1 MSFLRTAALPGKR
14 RFSIAKSALL
24 YPVQAIVVLAI
35 AFKILKLGA
44 YDLKVPFNYDG
55 DSMVILMY
63 IKGML
68 LNGWTFTIPQLS
80 APFELDAAAFPIMSN
95 VDWLVMKAIS
105 LFTAEP
111 GMVLNIFWLLTLVLS
126 AASAAL
132 SLRLLGLGLIY
143 SLGAGVL
150 YAFLPFALMR
160 NVAHLN
166 LVYYIVPLLGL
177 LAVHIANGLAGEK
190 DRLIRCIAYAACVA
204 QGFDYVYYSFFAVLI
219 LAFAAIVGYAGTRS
233 RRVIVVAATA
243 IGLLIGA
250 TSLNL
255 APSLFSWY
263 SVGKPVEMNYKSPS
277 EAETYGAKIRKMIAP
292 NPGNPV
298 SLLAEWGT
306 RDQTNAY
313 ANENENVTA
322 RLGLA
327 ASAGFILLL
336 LVSLGT
342 LRLPRDEAGAM
353 LGRLAPLSLFTLLFI
368 TVGGFGAVFN
378 LFFSADIRAY
388 NRFSVFLAFFALAG
402 LGFVL
407 QAWTDGRLGRRLAA
421 PTAALLLAFSLYDQ
435 LLDCNLPTRAADD
448 ARQYRAD
455 RAIAARFQSLYPRGA
470 SILELPLTGFPPAYH
485 HERMV
490 SYDHL
495 RPFLWSGANLRWS
508 WPSFSQRHRAWQDR
522 LAATAPQATVDA
534 AVLSDFDAI
543 LVDRYAFKD
552 DAKQLVAAFEAAGAT
567 RQFEHTRYVIL
578 DLANAKHQ
586 LLSRLGQTA
595 FARQREEWL
604 EPVRLLWDSGFYEPE
619 ATPAGASFRW
629 SSQRSRLVVFND
641 SQRSRKLRMD
651 FDVVSQGVGTVEV
664 DDGRR
669 HWTIDSQSA
678 PRHASLELLI
688 APATKTILSFR
699 GNVQRVVA
707 PADPRALYFNI
718 QNFAYAELAKDTRD
732 SAAVA
737 DTREQPR

>member
-1 MSFLRTAALPGKR
+1 
-14 RFSIAKSALL
+14 
-24 YPVQAIVVLAI
+24 
-35 AFKILKLGA
+35 
-44 YDLKVPFNYDG
+44 
-55 DSMVILMY
+55 
-63 IKGML
+63 
-68 LNGWTFTIPQLS
+68 
-80 APFELDAAAFPIMSN
+80 
-95 VDWLVMKAIS
+95 
-105 LFTAEP
+105 
-111 GMVLNIFWLLTLVLS
+111 
-126 AASAAL
+126 
-132 SLRLLGLGLIY
+132 
-143 SLGAGVL
+143 
-150 YAFLPFALMR
+150 
-160 NVAHLN
+160 
-166 LVYYIVPLLGL
+166 
-177 LAVHIANGLAGEK
+177 
-190 DRLIRCIAYAACVA
+190 
-204 QGFDYVYYSFFAVLI
+204 
-219 LAFAAIVGYAGTRS
+219 
-233 RRVIVVAATA
+233 
-243 IGLLIGA
+243 
-250 TSLNL
+250 
-255 APSLFSWY
+255 
-263 SVGKPVEMNYKSPS
+263 
-277 EAETYGAKIRKMIAP
+277 
-292 NPGNPV
+292 
-298 SLLAEWGT
+298 
-306 RDQTNAY
+306 
-313 ANENENVTA
+313 
-322 RLGLA
+322 
-327 ASAGFILLL
+327 
-336 LVSLGT
+336 
-342 LRLPRDEAGAM
+342 
-353 LGRLAPLSLFTLLFI
+353 
-368 TVGGFGAVFN
+368 
-378 LFFSADIRAY
+378 
-388 NRFSVFLAFFALAG
+388 
-402 LGFVL
+402 
-407 QAWTDGRLGRRLAA
+407 
-421 PTAALLLAFSLYDQ
+421 
-435 LLDCNLPTRAADD
+435 
-448 ARQYRAD
+448 
-455 RAIAARFQSLYPRGA
+455 
-470 SILELPLTGFPPAYH
+470 
-485 HERMV
+485 MV

-718 QNFAYAELAKDTRD
+718 QNFAYAELAKDARD

>member
-1 MSFLRTAALPGKR
+1 MPFSRTAALPGNR
-14 RFSIAKSALL
+14 RAAIAGGAFL
-24 YPVQAIVVLAI
+24 YLVQALVVIAI
-35 AFKILKLGA
+35 AFKILQLDA

-55 DSMVILMY
+55 DSIVILMF

-80 APFELDAAAFPIMSN
+80 APFALDAAAFPIMTN

-126 AASAAL
+126 AGSAAIA
-132 SLRLLGLGLIY
+132 LRLLGLGRIY
-143 SLGAGVL
+143 SLGAGIL
-150 YAFLPFALMR
+150 YAFLPYALLR
-160 NVAHLN
+160 NVAHMN
-166 LVYYIVPLLGL
+166 LVYYIVPLIAL
-177 LAVHIANGLAGEK
+177 LAVHIANGLVGEK
-190 DRLIRCIAYAACVA
+190 DRLIRRIAYAACIA
-204 QGFDYVYYSFFAVLI
+204 QGFDYIYYSFFAVLI
-219 LAFAAIVGYAGTRS
+219 LAFAAVVGYAGTRS
-233 RRVIVVAATA
+233 RRGIAVAATA
-243 IGLLIGA
+243 IGLVIGA

-255 APSLFSWY
+255 APSLYSWY
-263 SVGKPVEMNYKSPS
+263 SAGKPVEMNYKSPS
-277 EAETYGAKIRKMIAP
+277 EAETYGAKIRKMVAP
-292 NPGNPV
+292 NPRNPV
-298 SLLAEWGT
+298 RLLAEWG
-306 RDQTNAY
+306 RMDQANAY
-313 ANENENVTA
+313 SNENENVTA

-336 LVSLGT
+336 LVSLGI

-402 LGFVL
+402 LGFAL
-407 QAWTDGRLGRRLAA
+407 RTWFKGHLGRQLGVPA
-421 PTAALLLAFSLYDQ
+421 AALFLVFSLYDQ
-435 LLDCNLPTRAADD
+435 MLDCTLPARAADD

-455 RAIAARFQSLYPRGA
+455 RNIAARLQSLYPRGA
-470 SILELPLTGFPPAYH
+470 SILQLPLTGFPPAYH
-485 HERMV
+485 LERMV

-567 RQFEHTRYVIL
+567 RAFEQTRYVIL
-578 DLANAKHQ
+578 DLANARQQ
-586 LLSRLGQTA
+586 LLGRLGQTA
-595 FARQREEWL
+595 FAEQREAWL
-604 EPVRLLWDSGFYEPE
+604 EPVRILWDTGFYGPE
-619 ATPAGASFRW
+619 ITPTGTPFRW
-629 SSQRSRLVVFND
+629 SANRSRLVVFND
-641 SQRSRKLRMD
+641 SQLSRKLRVD
-651 FDVVSQGVGTVEV
+651 FDVMSQGVGTVQV
-664 DDGRR
+664 DDGTR
-669 HWTIDSQSA
+669 HWKIDSQSV
-678 PRHASLELLI
+678 PRHASLELLL
-688 APATKTILSFR
+688 APGTKKILSFQ
-699 GNVQRVVA
+699 GNVERVVA
-707 PADPRALYFNI
+707 PADPRELYFSI
-718 QNFAYAELAKDTRD
+718 QNFAYTELPKEARD

-737 DTREQPR
+737 DTRGQQR

>member
-1 MSFLRTAALPGKR
+1 MSFLRTAELPGNR
-14 RFSIAKSALL
+14 SASIARSALL
-24 YPVQAIVVLAI
+24 YPVQAIVVVAI
-35 AFKILKLGA
+35 AFRILKLDA
-44 YDLKVPFNYDG
+44 YDLRVPFNYDG

-80 APFELDAAAFPIMSN
+80 APFELDAAAFPIMTN
-95 VDWLVMKAIS
+95 ADWLVMKAIS
-105 LFTAEP
+105 FFTSEP

-126 AASAAL
+126 AASATIA
-132 SLRLLGLGLIY
+132 LRLLGLSRIY
-143 SLGAGVL
+143 SLGAGIL

-160 NVAHLN
+160 NVAHMN

-190 DRLIRCIAYAACVA
+190 DKLIRRIAYAACVV
-204 QGFDYVYYSFFAVLI
+204 QGFDYIYYSFFAVLI
-219 LAFAAIVGYAGTRS
+219 LAFAAVVGYVATRS
-233 RRVIVVAATA
+233 RRGIVVAATA
-243 IGLLIGA
+243 IGLVIGA

-255 APSLFSWY
+255 APSLYSWY
-263 SVGKPVEMNYKSPS
+263 SEGKPVEMNYKSPS

-292 NPGNPV
+292 SPRNPV
-298 SLLAEWGT
+298 PLLAEWG
-306 RDQTNAY
+306 RLDQTNGY

-336 LVSLGT
+336 LVSLGI
-342 LRLPRDEAGAM
+342 LRLPRDETGAM

-378 LFFSADIRAY
+378 LFFFADIRAY

-402 LGFVL
+402 LGFAL
-407 QAWTDGRLGRRLAA
+407 RTWFAGHLGRRLAV
-421 PTAALLLAFSLYDQ
+421 PAAAFLLAFSLYDQ
-435 LLDCNLPTRAADD
+435 LLDCNLPARAADD

-455 RAIAARFQSLYPRGA
+455 RAIAARLQSLYPRGA
-470 SILELPLTGFPPAYH
+470 SILQLPLTGFPPAYH
-485 HERMV
+485 QERMV

-508 WPSFSQRHRAWQDR
+508 WPSFSQRHRTWQDR
-522 LAATAPQATVDA
+522 LAATTPQATVDA
-534 AVLSDFDAI
+534 AVFSGFDAI

-552 DAKQLVAAFEAAGAT
+552 DAKQLVADIEAAGAT
-567 RQFEHTRYVIL
+567 RAFEQARYVIL
-578 DLANAKHQ
+578 DLANARHQ
-586 LLSRLGQTA
+586 LLDRLGQTA

-604 EPVRLLWDSGFYEPE
+604 EPVRILWDSGFYAPE
-619 ATPAGASFRW
+619 TTPTGSSFRW
-629 SSQRSRLVVFND
+629 SSNRSRLVVFND
-641 SQRSRKLRMD
+641 SPLSRKLRMD
-651 FDVVSQGVGTVEV
+651 FDVMSQGVGTVQV
-664 DDGRR
+664 DDGTR
-669 HWTIDSQSA
+669 HWKIDSQSA

-688 APATKTILSFR
+688 APATKKILSFQ

-707 PADPRALYFNI
+707 PTDPREMYFSI
-718 QNFAYAELAKDTRD
+718 QNFAYTELPKEARD

-737 DTREQPR
+737 DTREQQR